1 MVLPATP
8 LMPTET
14 GKGACLPGQPTQQ
27 PELRPSPQNPEL
39 QAVPLGLCFPTELTT
54 VRRLAAYSVPTSKT
68 VHYTCTKQPWEMPAR
83 PSSPTPATSPG
94 PTPHGAQC
102 EDQLLIQ
109 LSNPSPTSSHCA
121 APSACKATV
130 TVPLSRQLYPTSSL
144 LNSRLLG
151 VGAHLL
157 GPDAPTSLRKGLL
170 PPRAHILD
178 PTCCCHSWLGAGH
191 MTYCWP

>member
-1 MVLPATP
+1 MRKAALGDASQALFSNTCHLPRP
-8 LMPTET
+8 HPT
-14 GKGACLPGQPTQQ
+14 
-27 PELRPSPQNPEL
+27 
-39 QAVPLGLCFPTELTT
+39 
-54 VRRLAAYSVPTSKT
+54 
-68 VHYTCTKQPWEMPAR
+68 W
-83 PSSPTPATSPG
+83 
-94 PTPHGAQC
+94 AQC

-191 MTYCWP
+191 MTYCWLSPGCGSSWLHHTPGGATNVTNTGSRGHWRSVAREPPALGLTPCTKN